1 VVTKVRPEAGLLQ
14 LCDEPMRPDQSKTL
28 NENGEALA
36 DLAMKFRECA
46 ARHARLV
53 GWFDP

>member
-1 VVTKVRPEAGLLQ
+1 MVTKVRPEAGLLQ